1 MAKYKVIKCELLKD
15 RNEFD
20 YLKLELLNTH
30 LMWEPTIALLIHD
43 PNVISRIIDATWNL
57 QKELPENMS
66 YIYGKWIDY
75 SFGFPF
81 YKKHTTA
88 HPAWRGRPAIKVGD
102 LVCDALGNPVEYKT
116 IMIFCMYTD
125 ESCTS
130 YVRGYSP
137 EEVARKL
144 LNRYCVPANK
154 KEDYIVSVNG
164 KQHTL
169 TKVTQDTAMECANAI
184 SNLTD
189 NNVVLSKVIYKL
201 TSNSHTA
208 DNTGCTIVPQYVLF
222 STQYRIFSI
231 WY

>member
-1 MAKYKVIKCELLKD
+1 
-15 RNEFD
+15 
-20 YLKLELLNTH
+20 
-30 LMWEPTIALLIHD
+30 MWEPTIALLIHD
-43 PNVISRIIDATWNL
+43 PNVISRIIDTTCNL

-66 YIYGKWIDY
+66 YIYGKWVDY

-88 HPAWRGRPAIKVGD
+88 HPAWRGRPEIKVGD
-102 LVCDALGNPVEYKT
+102 LVCDALGNPVEYRS
-116 IMIFCMYTD
+116 IMVFCMYTD

-130 YVRGYSP
+130 YIRGYSP
-137 EEVARKL
+137 EEIARKL

-154 KEDYIVSVNG
+154 KEDYIVSANG

-189 NNVVLSKVIYKL
+189 NDVVLSKVITKL
-201 TSNSHTA
+201 TPKSDTA
-208 DNTGCTIVPQYVLF
+208 NTIECIAVQ
-222 STQYRIFSI
+222 
-231 WY
+231 

>member
-15 RNEFD
+15 RNEFN

-43 PNVISRIIDATWNL
+43 PNVISRIIDITHDF
-57 QKELPENMS
+57 QGELPENMS
-66 YIYGKWIDY
+66 YIYGKWVDY

-88 HPAWRGRPAIKVGD
+88 HPAWRGRPEIKVGD
-102 LVCDALGNPVEYKT
+102 LVCDALGNPVEYRS
-116 IMIFCMYTD
+116 IMVFCMYTD

-137 EEVARKL
+137 EEIARKL
-144 LNRYCVPANK
+144 FSRFCVPAAK
-154 KEDYIVSVNG
+154 KEDYIVSANG

-189 NNVVLSKVIYKL
+189 NDVVLSKVITKL
-201 TSNSHTA
+201 TPKSDTA
-208 DNTGCTIVPQYVLF
+208 NTIECIAVQ
-222 STQYRIFSI
+222 
-231 WY
+231 